1 MTEQVNCPY
10 CGHDRLIAE
19 DTVCQC
25 GVELCQTQTLRARIK
40 SLEAQIIA
48 LRLEQGKA
56 VSELCR
62 RERLRLVKQ
71 GQGQTSADFWKNPW
85 GGPVYGK
92 PGWADRPKSGQRREV
107 NVDMS
112 DFT

>member
-10 CGHDRLIAE
+10 CGHDRSITE
-19 DTVCQC
+19 DTICKC
-25 GVELCQTQTLRARIK
+25 GVELLQTQSLRAKIR

-48 LRLEQGKA
+48 LRLEQDNA

-62 RERLRLVKQ
+62 RERLRNHRQ
-71 GQGQTSADFWKNPW
+71 GQGQTSPNFWQS
-85 GGPVYGK
+85 VVGK
-92 PGWADRPKSGQRREV
+92 PGWASRPRSGQRPEV
-107 NVDMS
+107 QIDMA

>member
-10 CGHDRLIAE
+10 CGHNRTITE
-19 DTVCQC
+19 DTVCLC
-25 GVELCQTQTLRARIK
+25 GVELLLSQSLRDRIK

-48 LRLEQGKA
+48 LRLAQGKE

-62 RERLRLVKQ
+62 RERLRNQQL
-71 GQGQTSADFWKNPW
+71 GRGQTSPGFWQD
-85 GGPVYGK
+85 VHGK
-92 PGWADRPKSGQRREV
+92 PSWASRPKARIECS
-107 NVDMS
+107 VDMS

>member
-10 CGHDRLIAE
+10 CGRDRQIAE

-25 GVELCQTQTLRARIK
+25 GVELLQTQSLRTRIR
-40 SLEAQIIA
+40 SLEQQIIA

-62 RERLRLVKQ
+62 RERLRLHKA
-71 GQGQTSADFWKNPW
+71 GQGQTSPAFWQN
-85 GGPVYGK
+85 VYGK
-92 PGWADRPKSGQRREV
+92 PSWASRGKSPRQA
-107 NVDMS
+107 DMTIDMA

>member
-10 CGHDRLIAE
+10 CGHDRTITE
-19 DTVCQC
+19 DTICKC
-25 GVELCQTQTLRARIK
+25 GVELCQTQTLRERIR

-62 RERLRLVKQ
+62 RERLRNIRT
-71 GQGQTSADFWKNPW
+71 GQGQTSPAFWQ
-85 GGPVYGK
+85 GVYGK
-92 PGWADRPKSGQRREV
+92 PAWADRPRRERKEQP
-107 NVDMS
+107 VDMS

>member
-10 CGHDRLIAE
+10 CGHDRTITE

-25 GVELCQTQTLRARIK
+25 GVELAQTQSLREKVR

-48 LRLEQGKA
+48 LRLEQGRA
-56 VSELCR
+56 VSEICR
-62 RERLRLVKQ
+62 RERLRNVKQ
-71 GQGQTSADFWKNPW
+71 GRGQTSPGFWQ
-85 GGPVYGK
+85 GVVGK
-92 PGWADRPKSGQRREV
+92 PGWADRPKARV
-107 NVDMS
+107 HCAVDMT

>member
-10 CGHDRLIAE
+10 CGRDVQITE
-19 DTVCQC
+19 DTVCKC
-25 GVELCQTQTLRARIK
+25 GVELLQTQSLRARIN

-62 RERLRLVKQ
+62 RERLRLSKQ
-71 GQGQTSADFWKNPW
+71 GQGQTSPHFWQN
-85 GGPVYGK
+85 VYGK
-92 PGWADRPKSGQRREV
+92 PGWASRGKSPQRRTEV
-107 NVDMS
+107 AVDMS